1 MEMNKK
7 YKCYFFKDI
16 NLSYYFC
23 FFVSNY
29 CENIF
34 ENRKDLQFTVSLFIG
49 VVPPG
54 FEPATP

>member
-1 MEMNKK
+1 MLLFQR
-7 YKCYFFKDI
+7 YKFILLF
-16 NLSYYFC
+16 L

-54 FEPATP
+54 LEPGTP